1 MSLRCRL
8 VLPVACL
15 MLAAPVVSS
24 QQRIAAPS
32 NLNDADRLYGL
43 SLLWQEASY
52 NFAFFDQ
59 VPQVDW
65 DSTYRAFIPQVLE
78 SRSTLEYYRTLQR
91 FLALLQDG
99 HTGVSLPRELSRQHL
114 MSYPW
119 LLTRNVD
126 GEAYVRNV
134 GRQLGDEVPV
144 GSVITSVAGL
154 PTQEYARREVIPYVS
169 ASTEH
174 DRWERAFRQL
184 LDGPAAESVHVTV
197 TTPAGERRDL
207 TLQRD
212 RHTRESAWLDSI
224 PERPRFELRW
234 LDDGIAYVALNTF
247 NDPDVVTDFEMHLEE
262 LASARALVIDVRYN
276 GGGNSN
282 VGYGVAA
289 YLTTDTLATSRWRT
303 REHIAARKAWGV
315 GGNDR
320 YADYARM
327 DAWFDGG
334 THGDVPPADGA
345 RLIVPTVVLQDHG
358 TFSAAEDFLVVVDQL
373 PQVTSIGRPSGG
385 STGQPLSFEL
395 PGGGRAWIC
404 TKRDTFPDGRDF
416 VGVGIAPD
424 IVVRTTVADVRAG
437 RDPALDRAIEHL
449 HRRLRTD

>member
-1 MSLRCRL
+1 MSSRRCQIL
-8 VLPVACL
+8 TFLFL
-15 MLAAPVVSS
+15 LLAASPVSGQERDATPMLS
-24 QQRIAAPS
+24 
-32 NLNDADRLYGL
+32 DADKIHGL
-43 SLLWQEASY
+43 SLLWQEANY

-59 VPQVDW
+59 VPHLNW

-91 FLALLQDG
+91 FLALLEDG
-99 HTGVSLPRELSRQHL
+99 HTWVSLPRELRRQHA

-134 GRQLGDEVPV
+134 GRHLAELIPI
-144 GSVITSVAGL
+144 GSVVDAVDGL
-154 PTQEYARREVIPYVS
+154 PTIEYAHDAVLPYVA

-174 DRWERAFRQL
+174 DRWERALRQL
-184 LDGPAAESVHVTV
+184 LEGPAEDSVRILL
-197 TTPAGERRDL
+197 TTPGGDRRAL
-207 TLQRD
+207 TLARD
-212 RHTRESAWLDSI
+212 RRTRDSAWLDST
-224 PERPRFELRW
+224 PDRPRFELRW
-234 LDDGIAYVALNTF
+234 LNDSIAYVALNTF
-247 NDPDVVTDFEMHLEE
+247 NDPAVVTDFEMHLEE

-276 GGGNSN
+276 GGGNSG

-303 REHIAARKAWGV
+303 REHIAARKAWGA
-315 GGNDR
+315 GGSER

-327 DAWFDGG
+327 DAWVDGG
-334 THGDVPPADGA
+334 SHGAVAPADGQ
-345 RLIVPTVVLQDHG
+345 RLVLPTVVLQDHG
-358 TFSAAEDFLVVVDQL
+358 TFSAAEDFLVVMDQL
-373 PQVTSIGRPSGG
+373 PHVTTVGRPSGG
-385 STGQPLSFEL
+385 STGQPLSLEL

-424 IVVRTTVADVRAG
+424 IVVRTTVGDVRAG
-437 RDPALDRAIEHL
+437 RDPVLDRAIEQL
-449 HRRLRTD
+449 HRRLGTD

>member
-1 MSLRCRL
+1 MSSHRCRIL
-8 VLPVACL
+8 TFLFL
-15 MLAAPVVSS
+15 LLAASLVSGQERDTTPTLS
-24 QQRIAAPS
+24 
-32 NLNDADRLYGL
+32 DADKLYGL
-43 SLLWQEASY
+43 SLLWQEANY

-59 VPQVDW
+59 VPRLNW

-91 FLALLQDG
+91 FLALLEDG
-99 HTGVSLPRELSRQHL
+99 HTRVSLPQALRLQHV

-134 GRQLGDEVPV
+134 GRHLAEVIPI
-144 GSVITSVAGL
+144 GSVIAAVDGL
-154 PTQEYARREVIPYVS
+154 PTIEYARDAVLPYVA

-174 DRWERAFRQL
+174 DRWERALRQL
-184 LDGPAAESVHVTV
+184 LEGPAEDSVHILL
-197 TTPAGERRDL
+197 TTPGGERREL
-207 TLQRD
+207 TLARD
-212 RHTRESAWLDSI
+212 RRTHDSAWLDSM
-224 PERPRFELRW
+224 PDRPRFELRW
-234 LDDGIAYVALNTF
+234 LDDGIAHVALNTF
-247 NDPDVVTDFEMHLEE
+247 NDPDVVTDFEMHLAA

-276 GGGNSN
+276 GGGNSS

-303 REHIAARKAWGV
+303 REHIAARKAWGA
-315 GGNDR
+315 GGNER

-334 THGDVPPADGA
+334 SHGAVAPADDP
-345 RLIVPTVVLQDHG
+345 RLVVPTVVLQDHG
-358 TFSAAEDFLVVVDQL
+358 TFSAAEDFLVVMDQL
-373 PQVTSIGRPSGG
+373 PHVTTIGRPSGG
-385 STGQPLSFEL
+385 STGQPLAFEL

-424 IVVRTTVADVRAG
+424 VVVRTTVADVRAG
-437 RDPALDRAIEHL
+437 RDPALDRAVEHL
-449 HRRLRTD
+449 HRRLETN